1 MSCVTS
7 HVMFHR
13 QVIVME
19 PVVMTMSDTHDRAA
33 APAPADS
40 CDDHDYENIRP
51 IVIASAK
58 FGARSLDTA
67 ADSASAAIIAET
79 QALFETISIPGSVT
93 RLVYSSPRSRGYL
106 STIQLQLT
114 PDTVPAT
121 LSKIY
126 LRITIEG
133 ELFEKIFEADP
144 NLKYTYSWKGINVY
158 RQRVYGTTTALVK
171 VGYEYESCS
180 TIIWNV
186 QVRYILRKK
195 YYRLY
200 TKNICSRHGS
210 LARTSVSATL
220 AAGTWTSTTAT
231 TSR

>member
-1 MSCVTS
+1 
-7 HVMFHR
+7 
-13 QVIVME
+13 
-19 PVVMTMSDTHDRAA
+19 MTMSDTHDRGA
-33 APAPADS
+33 APAAADS

-171 VGYEYESCS
+171 VGYEYESCA

>member
-1 MSCVTS
+1 
-7 HVMFHR
+7 
-13 QVIVME
+13 
-19 PVVMTMSDTHDRAA
+19 MTMSDTHDRGA

>member
-1 MSCVTS
+1 
-7 HVMFHR
+7 
-13 QVIVME
+13 
-19 PVVMTMSDTHDRAA
+19 MTMSDTHDRAA
-33 APAPADS
+33 APAAADS

-171 VGYEYESCS
+171 VGYEYESCA

>member
-1 MSCVTS
+1 
-7 HVMFHR
+7 
-13 QVIVME
+13 
-19 PVVMTMSDTHDRAA
+19 MTMSDTHDRGA

-171 VGYEYESCS
+171 VGYEYESCA

>member
-1 MSCVTS
+1 
-7 HVMFHR
+7 
-13 QVIVME
+13 
-19 PVVMTMSDTHDRAA
+19 MTMSDTHDRAA
-33 APAPADS
+33 APTPADS

-121 LSKIY
+121 LRKIY

-171 VGYEYESCS
+171 VGYEYESCA

-186 QVRYILRKK
+186 QVRYILRE
-195 YYRLY
+195 
-200 TKNICSRHGS
+200 NI
-210 LARTSVSATL
+210 
-220 AAGTWTSTTAT
+220 
-231 TSR
+231 

>member
-1 MSCVTS
+1 
-7 HVMFHR
+7 
-13 QVIVME
+13 
-19 PVVMTMSDTHDRAA
+19 MTMSDTHDRAA

-133 ELFEKIFEADP
+133 ELFEKIFDADP

-171 VGYEYESCS
+171 VGYEYESCA

>member
-1 MSCVTS
+1 
-7 HVMFHR
+7 
-13 QVIVME
+13 
-19 PVVMTMSDTHDRAA
+19 MTMSDTHDRAA
-33 APAPADS
+33 APAAADS

>member
-1 MSCVTS
+1 
-7 HVMFHR
+7 
-13 QVIVME
+13 
-19 PVVMTMSDTHDRAA
+19 MTMSDTHDRAA

-171 VGYEYESCS
+171 VGYEYESCA

-200 TKNICSRHGS
+200 TKNICSQHGS

>member
-1 MSCVTS
+1 
-7 HVMFHR
+7 
-13 QVIVME
+13 
-19 PVVMTMSDTHDRAA
+19 MTMSDTHDRAA

-126 LRITIEG
+126 LRVTIEG

-171 VGYEYESCS
+171 VGYEYESCA